1 MKWRYHSAILNPWAV
16 LWYSKGNATVS
27 ISIIDWDFVDLFLKF
42 LAPTVILFVK
52 LLEPSISALQMFCS
66 SEVTTIRFAAVRTLN
81 QISIDHP
88 YAVSACNQ
96 DLESLI
102 SDSNRSIATLAITTL
117 LKTGAALLITWV
129 IYDGYASSVES

>member
-1 MKWRYHSAILNPWAV
+1 
-16 LWYSKGNATVS
+16 
-27 ISIIDWDFVDLFLKF
+27 
-42 LAPTVILFVK
+42 
-52 LLEPSISALQMFCS
+52 MFCS

-117 LKTGAALLITWV
+117 LKTGAE
-129 IYDGYASSVES
+129 SSIDRWFFKETMEKILNLQSIKSYVKYESNFTD